1 MASILY
7 VEDEK
12 NIARFVELELT
23 HEDHQVTICHD
34 GREGLETALTK
45 DFDLILLDIMLPSL
59 NGMEILR
66 RIKKEKDTPVIMLTA
81 KDDVSDRVYGLDS
94 GAEDYLTK
102 PFAIEELLARIR
114 RLLRTKEDKAVLSI
128 NGLTVNLSGYEV
140 KFNGQLLS
148 LSKTEFDMLVYFLQN
163 KGVVLS
169 REKILDAIWGYDYYG
184 DTNIVD
190 VYVRYLR
197 AKIDE
202 PFGVKLFHTV
212 RGVGYT
218 LDER

>member
-45 DFDLILLDIMLPSL
+45 NFDLILLDIMLPSL

-81 KDDVSDRVYGLDS
+81 KDDVSDKVYGLDS

>member
-81 KDDVSDRVYGLDS
+81 KDDVSDKVYGLDS

-148 LSKTEFDMLVYFLQN
+148 LSKTEFDMLAYFLQN

>member
-81 KDDVSDRVYGLDS
+81 KDDVSDKVYGLDS

>member
-1 MASILY
+1 MAKILY

-23 HEDHQVTICHD
+23 HEDHEVTIRHD
-34 GREGLETALTK
+34 GREGLETALAE

-59 NGMEILR
+59 SGMEILR
-66 RIKKEKDTPVIMLTA
+66 RLKKEKDTPVIMLTA
-81 KDDVSDRVYGLDS
+81 KDDVSDKVYGLDS

-114 RLLRTKEDKAVLSI
+114 RLLRTKESKDELTLG
-128 NGLTVNLSGYEV
+128 GLKVNLSGYEV
-140 KFNGQLLS
+140 SFNDTPIN
-148 LSKTEFDMLVYFLQN
+148 LSKTEFYLLAYFLQN

-197 AKIDE
+197 SKIDE
-202 PFGVKLFHTV
+202 VFGVKLLHTV

>member
-34 GREGLETALTK
+34 GREGLQTALTK

-81 KDDVSDRVYGLDS
+81 KDDVSDKVYGLDS

>member
-1 MASILY
+1 MAKILY

-23 HEDHQVTICHD
+23 HEDHEVTIRHD
-34 GREGLETALTK
+34 GREGLETALAE

-59 NGMEILR
+59 SGMEILR
-66 RIKKEKDTPVIMLTA
+66 RLKKEKDTPVIMLTA
-81 KDDVSDRVYGLDS
+81 KDDVSDKVYGLDS

-114 RLLRTKEDKAVLSI
+114 RLLRTKESKDELTLG
-128 NGLTVNLSGYEV
+128 GLKVNLSGYEV
-140 KFNGQLLS
+140 SFNDTPIN
-148 LSKTEFDMLVYFLQN
+148 LSKTEFDLLAYFLQN

-197 AKIDE
+197 SKIDE
-202 PFGVKLFHTV
+202 VFGVKLLHTV